1 LPTDADKNAK
11 GKMKAEWNYENA
23 EILEKETERI
33 GVDEGS
39 S

>member
-11 GKMKAEWNYENA
+11 GKIKAEWNYEND
-23 EILEKETERI
+23 EILEKETESI